1 MPRRLRRSKRV
12 FDPIEICEAF
22 LLTSGHGVTLLTG
35 QPSFPTEAAAEAAWR
50 AYRSSTW
57 RLASDYGHPWPPA
70 GAMHDGICGRV
81 LSLDARRPA
90 VVEKAARRDLEELEA
105 FREREPRAARDI
117 APELE
122 AYELRVRMALSIS
135 EEAGDAEHVS
145 LEDCQPVLAPRVG
158 APT

>member
-1 MPRRLRRSKRV
+1 MPRRLRRSKRA
-12 FDPIEICEAF
+12 FDPIAICEAF
-22 LLTSGHGVTLLTG
+22 LLTSGHGVTLLTD
-35 QPSFPTEAAAEAAWR
+35 QPSFPSEAAARVAWQ
-50 AYRSSTW
+50 AYRSATW

-90 VVEKAARRDLEELEA
+90 AVREAALRDLEELEA

-122 AYELRVRMALSIS
+122 AYELRVRMALAAAD
-135 EEAGDAEHVS
+135 EAGDAEHVS
-145 LEDCQPVLAPRVG
+145 LEDWQPILAPRVG
-158 APT
+158 AST